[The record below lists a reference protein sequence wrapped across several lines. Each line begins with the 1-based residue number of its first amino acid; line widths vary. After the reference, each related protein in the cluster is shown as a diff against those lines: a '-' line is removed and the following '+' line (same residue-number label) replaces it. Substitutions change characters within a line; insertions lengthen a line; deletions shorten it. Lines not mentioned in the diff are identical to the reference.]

1 MANDKQR
8 ELTGRDVLIICLLS
22 FGVII
27 GVNVIMAVQ
36 AVRTFPGVE
45 VQNSYV
51 ASQSFESDRK
61 AQQALGWGLKT
72 SYSDGRLQLVFS
84 DGTGTKVMPEGLTVL
99 LGRTTEAADDQTL
112 TLRPEDGKLVAD
124 IALEPGKWM
133 LRVEGKSANGTSFRQ
148 RIDLFVGG

>member
-72 SYSDGRLQLVFS
+72 SYSNGRLQLVFS